1 MKLSYAICTHNEEE
15 SLLDLLNRIHLNK
28 EEQDEVV
35 ILDDYS
41 TSKITTDIL
50 STQPN
55 VHRNKLNKDYAKHK
69 NLLITKC
76 SGDYIFQIDADEY
89 PTDTLFNNIKNIL
102 SKNPGV
108 DLFRVP
114 RENYV
119 TGIKN
124 SHLAKW
130 RWRLDSKS
138 RINYPDYQTRIFKNN
153 KTIRWTRPV
162 HEYITGH
169 TAAANLPTN
178 CEFDLIHTKTISK
191 QEKNNNLYD
200 TSYNKDGSIR

>member
-28 EEQDEVV
+28 EEHDEVV

-69 NLLITKC
+69 NLLISKC

-102 SKNPGV
+102 SKNPEV

-124 SHLAKW
+124 SHLVKW
-130 RWRLDSKS
+130 KWRLDSKS
-138 RINYPDYQTRIFKNN
+138 RINYPDYQTRI
-153 KTIRWTRPV
+153 I
-162 HEYITGH
+162 
-169 TAAANLPTN
+169 
-178 CEFDLIHTKTISK
+178 
-191 QEKNNNLYD
+191 
-200 TSYNKDGSIR
+200 

>member
-28 EEQDEVV
+28 EEHDEVV

-55 VHRNKLNKDYAKHK
+55 VHRNKLNKDYANHK
-69 NLLITKC
+69 NLLKSKC

-102 SKNPGV
+102 SKNPNV

-130 RWRLDSKS
+130 KWRLDNKS
-138 RINYPDYQTRIFKNN
+138 RINYPDYQTRIFKN
-153 KTIRWTRPV
+153 
-162 HEYITGH
+162 
-169 TAAANLPTN
+169 L
-178 CEFDLIHTKTISK
+178 
-191 QEKNNNLYD
+191 
-200 TSYNKDGSIR
+200 